1 MSGAKKKNIKKIK
14 DAKFFH
20 KSPPIELNTG
30 FVNLERFIA
39 INEYEDG
46 TFSRE
51 YNCDI
56 INRKGRD
63 AVIIVPYSYIENQ
76 LHVLMI
82 SNFRPVVYY
91 REKVMTDKKAEDIDE
106 NIINFLEFPAGMLEE
121 EEMNAKDEQHGIKK
135 CAQRELEEET
145 GYSVPL
151 KNVNVLGH
159 NYYSSSGI
167 ITERINI
174 ATCDITGIE
183 PKKKPKTDGSVME
196 ETIEHF
202 FVQFNEAMKWCKEG
216 IIKNAG
222 TEIGLNRL
230 YFSLLYEHQRKH
242 NLILQRRLKSLMNEI
257 NSLKK
262 NTDYYNKLIREFKA
276 TVTHELR
283 HPFTEIMGYI
293 NLLKKKSLNEEKKE
307 EAINVISRS
316 VKKLYE
322 TNNNLIQIT
331 IKDDEDAKYLSEFNI
346 EEELNLIV
354 EGYKSIYPKDIDTK
368 IEVEK
373 NCIILIG
380 YIERFKLIMEG
391 IISNAFK
398 FTKAGSIFIH
408 VRIPDMIEKKNLDF
422 SPDLFNYHS
431 MKNII
436 PNEIEITVKDTGKGI
451 KPKQLKKIFIPF
463 YQGDSRFEREYGGIG
478 IGLSVVKDLLETMQ
492 GTINIDSSEGA
503 GTIVKLRIPFGIP
516 SKTKI

>member
-1 MSGAKKKNIKKIK
+1 MSAKKIKNIKKVK

-20 KSPPIELNTG
+20 KSPPVELDTG

-39 INEYEDG
+39 VNEYDDG
-46 TFSRE
+46 SFSKE

-56 INRKGRD
+56 INRKGKD

-76 LHVLMI
+76 IHVLMI
-82 SNFRPVVYY
+82 TNFRPVVYY
-91 REKVMTDKKAEDIDE
+91 REKVMTNKNPEDIDE

-121 EEMNAKDEQHGIKK
+121 DEINAKDPLLGIRK

-145 GYSVPL
+145 GYCAPL
-151 KNVNVLGH
+151 KNISVLGN

-196 ETIEHF
+196 ENIEHF

-230 YFSLLYEHQRKH
+230 YFSILYEHQKKH
-242 NLILQRRLKSLMNEI
+242 NLILQRRLKALLNEI

-262 NTDYYNKLIREFKA
+262 NADYYNKLIREFKA
-276 TVTHELR
+276 TITHELR
-283 HPFTEIMGYI
+283 HPFAEIMGYI
-293 NLLKKKSLNEEKKE
+293 NLLKKKNLNEEKKE
-307 EAINVISRS
+307 EAVNIILKS

-331 IKDDEDAKYLSEFNI
+331 IKDDEDSKYLSEFNV

-354 EGYKSIYPKDIDTK
+354 EGYKSIYPKE
-368 IEVEK
+368 IEARVNVAK
-373 NCIILIG
+373 NCNILIG
-380 YIERFKLIMEG
+380 YCERFKLIMEG

-398 FTKAGSIFIH
+398 FTKSGSVHIN
-408 VRIPDMIEKKNLDF
+408 VRIPDIIEKKNLDF

-436 PNEIEITVKDTGKGI
+436 PKEIEITVKDTGKGI

-478 IGLSVVKDLLETMQ
+478 IGLSIVKDLLDTMQ
-492 GTINIDSSEGA
+492 GTIHIDSSEGA
-503 GTIVKLRIPFGIP
+503 GTIVKLRIPFGTP
-516 SKTKI
+516 SKSKI